1 MTIAM
6 KQGSVV
12 TEIGPGGLLHSLL
25 STVAVHLENG
35 EWGAKFPLIMNK
47 FYQGS
52 LPSNDVDAAII
63 EMQRI
68 KNGLKL
74 LTPDKAIWD
83 IEDLRKAPPWG
94 KSFGANVKS
103 MADYFV
109 TTTGRNLVDEIL
121 DNLDSL
127 KEFGGSLDII
137 SYDGV
142 PLI

>member
-12 TEIGPGGLLHSLL
+12 TEIGPGGLLHSLF

-35 EWGAKFPLIMNK
+35 EWGLEFPLIMNK

-52 LPSNDVDAAII
+52 LPSDDVDAAII

-74 LTPDKAIWD
+74 LTPDKVIWD
-83 IEDLRKAPPWG
+83 IEDIRKDPPWG
-94 KSFGANVKS
+94 KSFGPHVKS

-109 TTTGRNLVDEIL
+109 TTTGRNLVNEIL

-137 SYDGV
+137 SYDSM

>member
-35 EWGAKFPLIMNK
+35 EWGAKFPLIMNI

-52 LPSNDVDAAII
+52 LPSNDVDSAII

-68 KNGLKL
+68 KNGLK
-74 LTPDKAIWD
+74 PA
-83 IEDLRKAPPWG
+83 
-94 KSFGANVKS
+94 
-103 MADYFV
+103 
-109 TTTGRNLVDEIL
+109 
-121 DNLDSL
+121 
-127 KEFGGSLDII
+127 
-137 SYDGV
+137 
-142 PLI
+142 